1 MQRMPFILA
10 SVFLAA
16 SVASAQTPAS
26 SSASSSV
33 PAAVHSQADCS
44 GFIAKTALPRDL
56 VVTGGGDN
64 SERSVVREFVEGDTI
79 FVAQQKG
86 TSTAVGAEY
95 NVVRPANE
103 LFRTVHYTG
112 QRSDIRKSGIPY
124 ENVGRVRVI
133 PQNSGRVVGQVE
145 SSSGNVM
152 ITHAGMTLILAEVTF
167 SCASISQG
175 DILVP
180 FQPSAIP
187 EYTVS
192 KPLDPFA
199 PLDSS
204 KLKGRITASHDNY
217 GFLGAEMVV
226 YLNLGK
232 TQGVKPGQ
240 RFRIY
245 KALPPHPTGW
255 LTIQPVPP
263 ETIGEAVVLS
273 VQSNSCTAMVVSS
286 YRQISAGD
294 HVEAE

>member
-1 MQRMPFILA
+1 VQRMPFVLA
-10 SVFLAA
+10 SVFLAM
-16 SVASAQTPAS
+16 SVVSAQTPAS
-26 SSASSSV
+26 SSASPSI

-64 SERSVVREFVEGDTI
+64 SEQSIVREFVQGDTI
-79 FVAQQKG
+79 FVAPRKG
-86 TSTAVGAEY
+86 TGFALGAEY
-95 NVVRPANE
+95 NVVRPADE
-103 LFRTVHYTG
+103 LFRTVHYSG
-112 QRSDIRKSGIPY
+112 QRSEIRKSGIPY
-124 ENVGRVRVI
+124 ENVGRARMI
-133 PQNSGRVVGQVE
+133 PGNSARVVGQVE
-145 SSSGNVM
+145 SSSGTIM
-152 ITHAGMTLILAEVTF
+152 ITHAGMAPILAEVTF
-167 SCASISQG
+167 SCGPISFG

-180 FQPSAIP
+180 FQPSPIP
-187 EYTVS
+187 DYTLS

-199 PLDSS
+199 PLDSH
-204 KLKGRITASHDNY
+204 KLQGRITASHNNY

-226 YLNLGK
+226 YLNLGE

-255 LTIQPVPP
+255 LTSQPVPP